1 MATKGQI
8 EQSFIID
15 ELTKSIRNTISGD
28 NFQTEISILT
38 KNDLKTI
45 TKKNGWNFN
54 WRIEFNDL
62 IKEVYKKRFIN

>member
-1 MATKGQI
+1 MVTKEQI
-8 EQSFIID
+8 EQTFIID
-15 ELTKSIRNTISGD
+15 ELTNSIRNTISGD
-28 NFQTEISILT
+28 SFQTEVSILA

-62 IKEVYKKRFIN
+62 AK